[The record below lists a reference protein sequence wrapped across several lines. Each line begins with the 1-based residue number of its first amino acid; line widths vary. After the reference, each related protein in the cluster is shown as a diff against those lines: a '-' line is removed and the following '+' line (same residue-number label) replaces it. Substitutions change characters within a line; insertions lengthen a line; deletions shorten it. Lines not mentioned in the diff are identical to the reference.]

1 MVWLYVFYELF
12 IMGEMDYG
20 LFSTNFTQWI
30 VNTIFSLAL
39 TIILYGAGPFLYY
52 KMFQY
57 SIPKK
62 ELRKL
67 SILYTV
73 LAWLLGNLF
82 IVFVLGG
89 EVPRSGAALVW
100 GTIFY
105 RTLTNGLKKTGRLE
119 SPGSE
124 SGYWIPEP
132 LEPTQKAPA
141 EEAEKVEPSS
151 FYESERA
158 AEQQSQKF
166 GPLDPPQK
174 FKKRPASSKKRPHIL
189 YIICALSILFG
200 VSSGIFFLYKAND
213 VELRYEKGWHDGFN
227 AGTSDLE
234 EKYDELKYDYDLL
247 TAEYR
252 DLLVEHATLESEY
265 DVMDEEYLYAIER
278 SGFLMNSIGFIVN
291 GSGYY
296 HTYDCT
302 EFQNADE
309 FWAHN
314 IEYCES
320 LGYSKC
326 PYCW

>member
-1 MVWLYVFYELF
+1 
-12 IMGEMDYG
+12 MDYE
-20 LFSTNFTQWI
+20 LFSTNFPLWLL
-30 VNTIFSLAL
+30 NAGLNLAF
-39 TIILYGAGPFLYY
+39 TVILYGVGPLFFYQT
-52 KMFQY
+52 KISPTTKKKVMAF
-57 SIPKK
+57 SI
-62 ELRKL
+62 
-67 SILYTV
+67 IYTI
-73 LAWLLGNLF
+73 LAWLSFNLIRALWF
-82 IVFVLGG
+82 GGG
-89 EVPRSGAALVW
+89 EVKIYPAVIL

-105 RTLTNGLKKTGRLE
+105 NLLLRGLKKTRCLE
-119 SPGSE
+119 SLG
-124 SGYWIPEP
+124 PEDSSWVPDP
-132 LEPTQKAPA
+132 LEHVSTEPA
-141 EEAEKVEPSS
+141 QENQSTKKQSTS

-174 FKKRPASSKKRPHIL
+174 RKPVNKAFLFRALTIVL
-189 YIICALSILFG
+189 ICCLGGLSVYG
-200 VSSGIFFLYKAND
+200 AYKTSQLTAQLNETS
-213 VELRYEKGWHDGFN
+213 ELQQE
-227 AGTSDLE
+227 
-234 EKYDELKYDYDLL
+234 YDSLKTDYDFLSS
-247 TAEYR
+247 EYR
-252 DLLVEHATLESEY
+252 NLLVEHATLESEY

>member
-1 MVWLYVFYELF
+1 MVWLYVFYDLF

-82 IVFVLGG
+82 IVFILGG

-105 RTLTNGLKKTGRLE
+105 RILTNSLKKTGRLD
-119 SPGSE
+119 PAGSE

-132 LEPTQKAPA
+132 LEPIQEVPT
-141 EEAEKVEPSS
+141 EETEKVKPSS
-151 FYESERA
+151 FYESEKA
-158 AEQQSQKF
+158 VEQQNQKF

-174 FKKRPASSKKRPHIL
+174 RKPVNKALLLRVLTIVL
-189 YIICALSILFG
+189 ICCLGGLSIYG
-200 VSSGIFFLYKAND
+200 AYK
-213 VELRYEKGWHDGFN
+213 
-227 AGTSDLE
+227 TSQ
-234 EKYDELKYDYDLL
+234 L
-247 TAEYR
+247 TAQLNETSELQQKYNSLKKEYDFLSSEYR
-252 DLLVEHATLESEY
+252 NLLVEHATLESEY

-302 EFQNADE
+302 EFLNSDE

>member
-1 MVWLYVFYELF
+1 MVWLYVFYDLF

-105 RTLTNGLKKTGRLE
+105 RILRNGLKKTGRLATA
-119 SPGSE
+119 GSE

-132 LEPTQKAPA
+132 LESPQKAST
-141 EEAEKVEPSS
+141 EETEKVKPSS
-151 FYESERA
+151 FYESEKA
-158 AEQQSQKF
+158 AEQQNQKF

-174 FKKRPASSKKRPHIL
+174 RKPVNKEFLLRALTIVLICCLGGLSVYGAYKTSQLTSQLNETFKL
-189 YIICALSILFG
+189 QQ
-200 VSSGIFFLYKAND
+200 
-213 VELRYEKGWHDGFN
+213 E
-227 AGTSDLE
+227 
-234 EKYDELKYDYDLL
+234 YDSLKTDYDFLSS
-247 TAEYR
+247 EYR
-252 DLLVEHATLESEY
+252 NLLVEHATLESEY